1 MSDLGFKVTVDEA
14 NLILEGLGHLP
25 FARVYAL
32 VEKLQLQAKEQLQSP
47 SRLASGPAAEQVEG
61 PLVSGSSN
69 GDSRGE

>member
-1 MSDLGFKVTVDEA
+1 MNELDFKVTVDEA

-47 SRLASGPAAEQVEG
+47 SRLASGPAAERLKG
-61 PLVSGSSN
+61 HWCSGSSD
-69 GDSRGE
+69 GDSHGE